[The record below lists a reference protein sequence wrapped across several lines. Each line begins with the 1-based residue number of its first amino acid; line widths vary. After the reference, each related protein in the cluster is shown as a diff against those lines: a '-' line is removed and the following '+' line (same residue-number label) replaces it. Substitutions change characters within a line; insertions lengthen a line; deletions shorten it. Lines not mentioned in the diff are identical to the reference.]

1 MMLELTALGVFAGA
15 GLFLVLR
22 GLFPTKPSLDEELL
36 ALAEPNW
43 PTGVYSGSANG
54 TDSALGARL
63 IGAFDIDL
71 HKLDV
76 DLRVINRTPERHVLE
91 RIKTAVALAV
101 APLLFG
107 FAMPYALGG
116 SPLLPPIVL
125 FAAPFVLAVVGW
137 FITDQQVRSKAAKR
151 RREFDAGLATYLGLV
166 ATLTAAGSGLE
177 EAMWVSVEQGRG
189 WAFQVL
195 RRSLSD
201 ARNRGSTPW
210 ELMDEYGR
218 QLELPSLVELGAT
231 FQLSGT
237 SGAHIRETVMTKA
250 NSLRTHQLA
259 VIEAE
264 ANANT
269 AAMAGPIGFMLAGF
283 VILLLFPAVT
293 TVLSL

>member
-1 MMLELTALGVFAGA
+1 MMLQLTALGALAGA

-22 GLFPTKPSLDEELL
+22 GLFPTRPSLQEELL
-36 ALAEPNW
+36 ALSEPNW
-43 PTGVYSGSANG
+43 STGLYSGTASG
-54 TDSALGARL
+54 TDSMFGVRL

-71 HKLDV
+71 DKLDV
-76 DLRVINRTPERHVLE
+76 DLRVINRTHERHVLE
-91 RIKTAVALAV
+91 RMKTAVAMAV
-101 APLLFG
+101 APLLLG
-107 FAMPYALGG
+107 LAMPYALGG
-116 SPLLPPIVL
+116 GPLLPPIVL
-125 FAAPFVLAVVGW
+125 AASPFVLGVVGW

-250 NSLRTHQLA
+250 TSLRSHQLA

-283 VILLLFPAVT
+283 VILLLFPAIT

>member
-1 MMLELTALGVFAGA
+1 MLQLVALGTLAGA

-22 GLFPTKPSLDEELL
+22 GLFPTKPTLEESLF
-36 ALAEPNW
+36 ALSEPNW
-43 PTGVYSGSANG
+43 STGRYRGSAGG
-54 TDSALGARL
+54 TDSALGSRV
-63 IGAFDIDL
+63 IGVFDLNLQKIE
-71 HKLDV
+71 V

-101 APLLFG
+101 APLLLG
-107 FAMPYALGG
+107 FAMPYAFGG
-116 SPLLPPIVL
+116 GPLLPPIMV
-125 FAAPFVLAVVGW
+125 FVSPVVLAVVGW
-137 FITDQQVRSKAAKR
+137 FVTDQQVRSQAAKR

-166 ATLTAAGSGLE
+166 ATLTAGGSGLE

-210 ELMDEYGR
+210 EMMNEYGV
-218 QLELPSLVELGAT
+218 QLELPSLIELGAT
-231 FQLSGT
+231 FELSGT
-237 SGAHIRETVMTKA
+237 SGAHIRDTVMTKA
-250 NSLRTHQLA
+250 NSLRSHQLA

-264 ANANT
+264 ANAKT

-283 VILLLFPAVT
+283 VILLLFPAIT